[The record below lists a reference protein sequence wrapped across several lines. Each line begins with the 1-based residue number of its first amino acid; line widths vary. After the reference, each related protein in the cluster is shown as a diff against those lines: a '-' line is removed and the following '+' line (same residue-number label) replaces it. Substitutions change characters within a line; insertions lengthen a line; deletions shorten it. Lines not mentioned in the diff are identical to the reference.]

1 MVGLYFC
8 FSNYVSTRGPQK
20 GCQIIVQIIGQ
31 LTSSTTKVDLKLSLD
46 AKNDQA
52 SIKITGPDGKWFGVG
67 LGAKTFTMV
76 GFFYET
82 AFLNESKT
90 ILDPSELFWTDY
102 VNPFGRGSKDE
113 IHQ

>member
-1 MVGLYFC
+1 
-8 FSNYVSTRGPQK
+8 
-20 GCQIIVQIIGQ
+20 VQIIGQ
-31 LTSSTTKVDLKLSLD
+31 LTSSTTEVDLKLSLD

-82 AFLNESKT
+82 VFYPK
-90 ILDPSELFWTDY
+90 LFWTHP
-102 VNPFGRGSKDE
+102 NCSGLTKSFWTGF
-113 IHQ
+113 